1 MSGRTFDMKS
11 IRSIA
16 ALSGA
21 ILLLGSGFQSPAS
34 AAEITLKLGTVSN
47 QKTSMGKALA
57 NVLIPKIKEYS
68 GGRME
73 IQAHWMGSICGEQKC
88 GEQAMQGLIDI
99 ATSSTANFGNFS
111 TTYAITDLPFI
122 FKDLA
127 SANGRRR

>member
-1 MSGRTFDMKS
+1 MKS

-73 IQAHWMGSICGEQKC
+73 IQAHWMGSICGEQRWRA
-88 GEQAMQGLIDI
+88 QRTRPLI
-99 ATSSTANFGNFS
+99 ATGG
-111 TTYAITDLPFI
+111 PV
-122 FKDLA
+122 
-127 SANGRRR
+127 